1 LIFTDNEFSD
11 KGIAILYKKI
21 QSKPK
26 ELELGFLT
34 KKYSA
39 TEIKELNQRLK
50 EYDIKDTKLTV
61 MQDTTDLKSD
71 ILSEINFNKSELSQK
86 MFQFC

>member
-1 LIFTDNEFSD
+1 MNFQIKELPFCIRD
-11 KGIAILYKKI
+11 KI

-26 ELELGFLT
+26 QLELGFK
-34 KKYSA
+34 KKYNA

-86 MFQFC
+86 MFQF

>member
-1 LIFTDNEFSD
+1 MNFQIKELPFYIRRKFN
-11 KGIAILYKKI
+11 
-21 QSKPK
+21 QKPK
-26 ELELGFLT
+26 QLELDFLQ

-86 MFQFC
+86 MFQF